1 MIRPGPRNLI
11 TDVSGIRVG
20 NAEDPAAHTGSTVLL
35 PDERAVAAV
44 DVRGGAPG
52 TRETELLR
60 ADNKVDRVDA
70 IVLSGGSVFGLAA
83 GDGVVSWLA
92 ERKRGF
98 AVGAWRMPI
107 VPGAILFDMASGGD
121 KNWGADPPYRE
132 LGRRAADNAAT
143 DFALG
148 NVGAGLGARAGNL
161 KGGLGSASAIDDD
174 GLAVGAL
181 IAANPTGSVVMPGC
195 DAFWAWPLEQNGEFG
210 GRRPPAGYGP
220 AELEM
225 PSEARLQAHTT
236 IGAVAVNAELSKAE
250 AKRVAVMAHD
260 GLARAIRP
268 VHTPFDGD
276 CLFVVA
282 TGARPP
288 RAAAEGEI
296 ARIGMIA
303 ADCVARAVA
312 RAVYAA
318 EDLGEI
324 PSYRTVHAG

>member
-1 MIRPGPRNLI
+1 MIRPGPLNLI
-11 TDVSGIRVG
+11 TDVPGIRVG
-20 NAEDPAAHTGSTVLL
+20 NAEDPAARTGSTVLL
-35 PDERAVAAV
+35 PDAPAVAAV

-52 TRETELLR
+52 TRETDLLR
-60 ADNKVDRVDA
+60 VDNKVDRIDA
-70 IVLSGGSVFGLAA
+70 LVLSGGSVFGLAA
-83 GDGVVSWLA
+83 GDGVVAWLA
-92 ERKRGF
+92 QRERGF
-98 AVGAWRMPI
+98 AVGSWRMPI
-107 VPGAILFDMASGGD
+107 VPAAILFDLGSGGD
-121 KNWGADPPYRE
+121 KNWGADPPYRA
-132 LGRRAADNAAT
+132 LGRQAADNAAT

-148 NVGAGLGARAGNL
+148 NAGAGLGARAGNL

-195 DAFWAWPLEQNGEFG
+195 DAFWAWPLEQNAEFG

-236 IGAVAVNAELSKAE
+236 IGAVAVNAALGKAE
-250 AKRVAVMAHD
+250 ATRVAVMAQD

-276 CLFVVA
+276 CLFVAA
-282 TGARPP
+282 TGTRPLG
-288 RAAAEGEI
+288 AQADGEI

-318 EDLGEI
+318 EDLGDI

>member
-11 TDVSGIRVG
+11 SDVAGIRVG
-20 NAEDPAAHTGSTVLL
+20 NAEDRAARTGSTVLL
-35 PDERAVAAV
+35 PDARVVAAV

-60 ADNKVDRVDA
+60 ADNMVDRVDA
-70 IVLSGGSVFGLAA
+70 VVLSGGSVFGLAA
-83 GDGVVSWLA
+83 GDGVVGWLA
-92 ERKRGF
+92 ARRRGF
-98 AVGAWRMPI
+98 AIGPWHMPI
-107 VPGAILFDMASGGD
+107 VPAAILFDMASGGD
-121 KNWGADPPYRE
+121 KDWGGDPPYRD
-132 LGRRAADNAAT
+132 LGRRAAEAA
-143 DFALG
+143 DVEFALG
-148 NVGAGLGARAGNL
+148 NAGAGLGARAGNL
-161 KGGLGSASAIDDD
+161 KGGLGSASAVDDD

-220 AELEM
+220 ADADM
-225 PSEARLQAHTT
+225 PADARLQAHTT

-250 AKRVAVMAHD
+250 AARVAVMAHD

-276 CLFVVA
+276 CLFVLA
-282 TGARPP
+282 TGARPLGS
-288 RAAAEGEI
+288 RADGEI

-318 EDLGEI
+318 EDLGDI

>member
-11 TDVSGIRVG
+11 TDVPGIRVG
-20 NAEDPAAHTGSTVLL
+20 NAEDVAARTGSTVLL
-35 PDERAVAAV
+35 PEERAVAAV

-83 GDGVVSWLA
+83 GDGVVAWLA
-92 ERKRGF
+92 ERQRGF

-121 KNWGADPPYRE
+121 KNWGGDPPYRE
-132 LGRRAADNAAT
+132 LGRQAAGRAAT

-161 KGGLGSASAIDDD
+161 KGGLGSASAVGDD

-195 DAFWAWPLEQNGEFG
+195 DAFWAWPWEQNGEFG
-210 GRRPPAGYGP
+210 GRRPPADFGP
-220 AELEM
+220 AGLDM
-225 PSEARLQAHTT
+225 PSDARLQAHTT
-236 IGAVAVNAELSKAE
+236 IGAVAVNTALSKAE
-250 AKRVAVMAHD
+250 AARVAVMAQD

-282 TGARPP
+282 TGERPLG
-288 RAAAEGEI
+288 AMAEGEI
-296 ARIGMIA
+296 ARIGTIA